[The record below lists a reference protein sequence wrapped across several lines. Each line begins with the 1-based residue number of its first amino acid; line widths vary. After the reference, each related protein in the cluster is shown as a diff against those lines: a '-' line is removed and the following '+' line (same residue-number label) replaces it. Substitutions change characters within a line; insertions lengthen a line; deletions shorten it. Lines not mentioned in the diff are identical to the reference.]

1 MALDSRVKLGRITT
15 VYGVKGWVKVFSNT
29 EPMDN
34 IFAYQPWQIQING
47 QWQEVKVNQGKHH
60 GKGLIAQ
67 LEGCNDR
74 EQAKFYV
81 GAEIAVDQ
89 SLLPDLEEGEY
100 YWSQLTGMNV
110 ETEAGVKLGK
120 VDHLIA
126 TGANDVLVV
135 KGSQASIDSEE
146 RLIPWLP
153 DQVITKID
161 LSGGVIRVNWDPDF

>member
-1 MALDSRVKLGRITT
+1 MAQDPRVKLGRITT

-34 IFAYQPWQIQING
+34 IFAYQPWQIFING
-47 QWQEVKVNQGKHH
+47 QWQEVKLKQGKRH
-60 GKGLIAQ
+60 GKGLVAQ

-74 EQAKFYV
+74 DQAKLYA
-81 GAEIAVDQ
+81 GAEIAVE
-89 SLLPDLEEGEY
+89 SSKLPDLEDGDY

-126 TGANDVLVV
+126 TGSNDVLVV
-135 KGSQASIDSEE
+135 KGNQESIDTEE

-161 LSGGVIRVNWDPDF
+161 LSGGVIRVDRDPEF

>member
-1 MALDSRVKLGRITT
+1 MAHDSRVKLGRITT

-29 EPMDN
+29 EPVDN
-34 IFAYQPWQIQING
+34 IFTYQPWQIFLNG
-47 QWQEVKVNQGKHH
+47 QCQDVKVKQGKHH

-67 LEGCNDR
+67 LEGCYDR
-74 EQAKFYV
+74 DQAKLYA

-89 SLLPDLEEGEY
+89 SKLPDLEEGEY

-135 KGSQASIDSEE
+135 KGGPESIDSEE

>member
-1 MALDSRVKLGRITT
+1 MAQDPRVKLGRITT

-34 IFAYQPWQIQING
+34 IFAYQPWQIFING
-47 QWQEVKVNQGKHH
+47 QWQEVKLKQGKRH
-60 GKGLIAQ
+60 GKGLVAQ

-74 EQAKFYV
+74 DQAKLYA
-81 GAEIAVDQ
+81 GAEIAVE
-89 SLLPDLEEGEY
+89 SSKLPDLEDGDY

-126 TGANDVLVV
+126 TGSNDVLVV
-135 KGSQASIDSEE
+135 KGNQESIDTEE

-161 LSGGVIRVNWDPDF
+161 LSGGVIRVDWDPEF

>member
-1 MALDSRVKLGRITT
+1 MAQDPRVKLGRITT

-34 IFAYQPWQIQING
+34 IFAYQPWQIFING
-47 QWQEVKVNQGKHH
+47 QWQEVKLKQGKRH
-60 GKGLIAQ
+60 GKGLVAQ

-74 EQAKFYV
+74 DQAKLYA
-81 GAEIAVDQ
+81 GAEIAVE
-89 SLLPDLEEGEY
+89 SGKLPDLEDGDY

-126 TGANDVLVV
+126 TGSNDVLVV
-135 KGSQASIDSEE
+135 KGNQESIDTEE

-161 LSGGVIRVNWDPDF
+161 LSGGVIRVDWDPEF

>member
-60 GKGLIAQ
+60 GKGLVAQ

>member
-1 MALDSRVKLGRITT
+1 MAQDQRVKLGRITT

-34 IFAYQPWQIQING
+34 IFAYQPWQILMNG
-47 QWQEVKVNQGKHH
+47 QWREVKVIQGKLH
-60 GKGLIAQ
+60 GKGLVAQ

-74 EQAKFYV
+74 EMAKLYA
-81 GAEIAVDQ
+81 GAEIAVDR
-89 SLLPDLEEGEY
+89 SKLPELEDGDY

-120 VDHLIA
+120 VDHLLA

-135 KGSQASIDSEE
+135 RGNQDSIDTEE

-161 LSGGVIRVNWDPDF
+161 LSGGVIRVDWDPEF

>member
-1 MALDSRVKLGRITT
+1 MAQDQRVKLGRITT

-34 IFAYQPWQIQING
+34 IFAYQPWQILMNG
-47 QWQEVKVNQGKHH
+47 QWQEVKVKQGKLH
-60 GKGLIAQ
+60 GKGLVAQ

-74 EQAKFYV
+74 EMAKLYA
-81 GAEIAVDQ
+81 GAEIAVDR
-89 SLLPDLEEGEY
+89 SMLPELEEGDY

-110 ETEAGVKLGK
+110 ETETGVKLGK
-120 VDHLIA
+120 VDHLLA

-135 KGSQASIDSEE
+135 RGNQDSIDTEE

-161 LSGGVIRVNWDPDF
+161 LLGGVIRVDWDPEF

>member
-1 MALDSRVKLGRITT
+1 MAHDSRVELGRITA

-34 IFAYQPWQIQING
+34 IFTYQPWQICMRG
-47 QWQEVKVNQGKHH
+47 QWQEVKVKQGKHH

-67 LEGCNDR
+67 LQGCYDR
-74 EQAKFYV
+74 DQGRLYA

-89 SLLPDLEEGEY
+89 SKLPDLPEGEY

-110 ETEAGVKLGK
+110 ETEDGVKLGK

-126 TGANDVLVV
+126 TGVNDVLVV
-135 KGSQASIDSEE
+135 KSSQASIDREE

-161 LSGGVIRVNWDPDF
+161 LSGGVIRVNWDPEF

>member
-1 MALDSRVKLGRITT
+1 MAQDQRVKLGRITT

-34 IFAYQPWQIQING
+34 IFAYQPWQILMNG
-47 QWQEVKVNQGKHH
+47 QWQEVKVTQGKPH

-74 EQAKFYV
+74 EKAKLYA
-81 GAEIAVDQ
+81 GAEIAVDR
-89 SLLPDLEEGEY
+89 SELPELEEGDY

-120 VDHLIA
+120 VDHLLA

-135 KGSQASIDSEE
+135 RGNQDSIDTEE

-161 LSGGVIRVNWDPDF
+161 LSGGVIRVDWDPEF

>member
-1 MALDSRVKLGRITT
+1 MAQDPRVKLGRITT

-34 IFAYQPWQIQING
+34 IFAYQPWQIFING
-47 QWQEVKVNQGKHH
+47 QWQEVKLKQGKRH
-60 GKGLIAQ
+60 GKGLVAQ
-67 LEGCNDR
+67 LECCNDR
-74 EQAKFYV
+74 DQAKLYA
-81 GAEIAVDQ
+81 GAEIAVE
-89 SLLPDLEEGEY
+89 SSKLPDLEDGDY

-126 TGANDVLVV
+126 TGSNDVLVV
-135 KGSQASIDSEE
+135 KGNQESIDTEE

-161 LSGGVIRVNWDPDF
+161 LSGGVIRVDWDPEF

>member
-1 MALDSRVKLGRITT
+1 MTLDSRVKLGRITT

-60 GKGLIAQ
+60 GKGLVAQ

-81 GAEIAVDQ
+81 GAEIAVDR
-89 SLLPDLEEGEY
+89 SKLPELEDGDY